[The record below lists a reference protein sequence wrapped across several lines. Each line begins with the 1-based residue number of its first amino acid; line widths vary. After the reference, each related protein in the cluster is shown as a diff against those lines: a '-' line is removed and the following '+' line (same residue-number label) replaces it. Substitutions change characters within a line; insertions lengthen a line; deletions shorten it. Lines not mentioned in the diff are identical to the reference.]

1 MESTGLKKKIIAY
14 LNGLIEEKIQES
26 LDEVASIN
34 FSKENE
40 TKSSAGDKY
49 ETGMAMLQIEEV
61 KAATQLTKAR
71 ELQQTLYR
79 IDPEQDLDNVQL
91 GSLVETTAGI
101 YFISI
106 PWGKIVIEQQEIF
119 VLSIGSPIG
128 EVLKSKKNGDQFNF
142 RNVTSTILSLS

>member
-1 MESTGLKKKIIAY
+1 MESAGLKKKIIAY

-79 IDPEQDLDNVQL
+79 IDPEQELDNVQL

-106 PWGKIVIEQQEIF
+106 PWGKIVMDHQEIF

-128 EVLKSKKNGDQFNF
+128 ALLQGKKSGESYLFQGK
-142 RNVTSTILSLS
+142 SLEIIAID